1 MITLITNHPIAY
13 ESPDHLYPW
22 GTKQDNST
30 NSNFV
35 EEINNYFNQ
44 GPFNFLDLG
53 CSGGQLVIDM
63 KNLHPNNIAV
73 GLEGSDYSVKHKRAN
88 WPKYHNQNLF
98 TCDITEPFHVK
109 KDNNNIKFDLITAW
123 EVLEHIAPEQLDGLF
138 QNIYNNLSENGIFA
152 GSINMGSD
160 KPDGVELHLTRERP
174 PFWEEVFNR
183 NNLEMVGNG
192 KYDPVNEQYAHHY
205 QFKYRVRGRDNGC
218 SFWTTLRK
226 KQ

>member
-1 MITLITNHPIAY
+1 MITLVTNHPVAY

-30 NSNFV
+30 NPNFV
-35 EEINNYFNQ
+35 EEINNYFNKDA
-44 GPFNFLDLG
+44 FNFLDLG

-63 KNLHPNNIAV
+63 KNLHPNNVAV

-88 WPKYHNQNLF
+88 WSEYHNQNLF
-98 TCDITEPFHVK
+98 TCDITEPFHIK
-109 KDNNNIKFDLITAW
+109 NNGDNIKFDLITAW

-152 GSINMGSD
+152 GSIHMGSD

-174 PFWEEVFNR
+174 PFWEKVFDR
-183 NNLEMVGNG
+183 NNLEMVGEG
-192 KYDPVNEQYAHHY
+192 EYGSPRGQYAHHY
-205 QFKYRVRGRDNGC
+205 LFEHRVRGRENGD
-218 SFWTTLRK
+218 SFWTTLKK